1 MASVTCFLGVFF
13 APVAWYIGS
22 VDIMQQEKLIKQLH
36 DVDYWNKF
44 IADVPSVTLM
54 SEQNQ

>member
-1 MASVTCFLGVFF
+1 MFLGVFF